1 MCIAK
6 CLFAAAFS
14 GHYNKNDWQAWADER
29 ILKNNKVEDWIY
41 NVSLANSIDNLSEA
55 LSDKLIDEEHK
66 NPSWGLFSDA
76 VIGYFYMEYLNGEM
90 SLYELL
96 TKSGSEA
103 DSGEATLE
111 CEEFYSILNEIDR
124 KEKSIDD
131 GEFLNSIK
139 CMFEPFIKVA
149 EQQKKELENY

>member
-14 GHYNKNDWQAWADER
+14 GHYKKNDWQSWADER

-41 NVSLANSIDNLSEA
+41 NVSLANSIDRLSEA

-66 NPSWGLFSDA
+66 NPSADLFSDA
-76 VIGYFYMEYLNGEM
+76 VIGYFYMEYLSEEIG
-90 SLYELL
+90 LYELL
-96 TKSGSEA
+96 NKSGAEA
-103 DSGEATLE
+103 DGGEATLE

-124 KEKSIDD
+124 KDKDPDNKEFLKSIKLMY
-131 GEFLNSIK
+131 EPFLNVAQCQLKKIK
-139 CMFEPFIKVA
+139 E
-149 EQQKKELENY
+149 Y